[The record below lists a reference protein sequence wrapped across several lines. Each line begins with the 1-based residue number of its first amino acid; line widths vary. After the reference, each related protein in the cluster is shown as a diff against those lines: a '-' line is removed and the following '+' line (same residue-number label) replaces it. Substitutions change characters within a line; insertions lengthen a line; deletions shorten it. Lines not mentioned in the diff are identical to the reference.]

1 MLKPIGYFIAGI
13 FAGITISLLMKDAK
27 PVEKIA
33 IYDRYRVR
41 YDYPHYYRGGYD
53 YYYRPLEYRGGASNQ
68 SNTRNDEGKR
78 RGGGKPRTTPPVE
91 RGETRTGGNVPQN
104 DRKKN

>member
-53 YYYRPLEYRGGASNQ
+53 YYYRPLEYRGSGGGRNHY
-68 SNTRNDEGKR
+68 NTRNDEGKR
-78 RGGGKPRTTPPVE
+78 SGGSKDTE
-91 RGETRTGGNVPQN
+91 RGETHTNVRQVN

>member
-13 FAGITISLLMKDAK
+13 FAGITISLLMKDSK
-27 PVEKIA
+27 PVEKIV

-53 YYYRPLEYRGGASNQ
+53 YYYRPLEYRGGGRNQ
-68 SNTRNDEGKR
+68 SNTRNDETVQ
-78 RGGGKPRTTPPVE
+78 GGGGGSTE
-91 RGETRTGGNVPQN
+91 QGETHTNVIRVN
-104 DRKKN
+104 DKVKRN

>member
-13 FAGITISLLMKDAK
+13 FAGITISFLMKDAK

-53 YYYRPLEYRGGASNQ
+53 YYYRPLEYRGGGRTQ
-68 SNTRNDEGKR
+68 SNTRNDGER
-78 RGGGKPRTTPPVE
+78 RGGTE
-91 RGETRTGGNVPQN
+91 RGETHTTTKEVN
-104 DRKKN
+104 DRKKSWGTKY